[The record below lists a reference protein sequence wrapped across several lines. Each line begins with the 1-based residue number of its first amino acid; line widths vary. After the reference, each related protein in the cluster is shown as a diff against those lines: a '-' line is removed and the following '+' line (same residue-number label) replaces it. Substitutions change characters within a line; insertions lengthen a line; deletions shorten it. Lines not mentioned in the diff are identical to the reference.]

1 MIRGTTPRHVFRL
14 PFSSD
19 NVKMARVSYAQDG
32 ETVFTK
38 TETACSIENDA
49 VTVTLTQEDTLKFKP
64 RRQVE
69 IQLKVL
75 TTSGEVLAT
84 RPFLVQLDNCLCE
97 EVLA

>member
-14 PFSSD
+14 PFLCAL
-19 NVKMARVSYAQDG
+19 VKEARISYAQEG
-32 ETVFTK
+32 ETILTK
-38 TETACSIENDA
+38 TETECTIANDTIE
-49 VTVTLTQEDTLKFKP
+49 VMLTQEETLKFKP

-69 IQLKVL
+69 VQLKVL

-84 RPFLVQLDNCLCE
+84 RPYLVQLDNCLCE